1 MIKLLGLSA
10 AVIATMSI
18 GFYFYY
24 QHSQNTIQDITRQLA
39 TMTVAFEQE
48 KVAVEHLQT
57 VYKKQTSTLLQLAE
71 DNTNLSQD
79 KDRLVDKL
87 IKHDLEELSRAKPNL
102 VEGIINNGTQEV
114 FDNFRDITSQ

>member
-39 TMTVAFEQE
+39 TMAVAFEQE
-48 KVAVEHLQT
+48 KAAVEHLQT